1 MSAPETN
8 IEKQQNRHKP
18 ALLGIGGAVIVAL
31 LLLVA
36 FITFTIWQ
44 GGAPQGAEAQVDGRT
59 GEITQTEA
67 SSN

>member
-18 ALLGIGGAVIVAL
+18 ALIGIGGAVTAAL
-31 LLLVA
+31 ILLGA
-36 FITFTIWQ
+36 FLTFTVWQ
-44 GGAPQGAEAQVDGRT
+44 GGAPQGAEAQIDGRT

-67 SSN
+67 SSI